1 VGNRRRYIINGKFLR
16 AGPTGVHRVAAEM
29 TNALAD
35 LVAEGHPETAGCDF
49 ELCYPY
55 DAGARAAELRMQS
68 RLLSPLTHI
77 PWEQITLPLA
87 KGDATLINLCNIG
100 PAFVRNAVTMVHD
113 AQVHLTPDSYSPA
126 FRLWYK
132 AVQGSFARR
141 NRLLLTVSDYS
152 RNQLV
157 DAGLGSPDRI
167 AVVHNG
173 VDHAKATPADPAI
186 IDRLGLNASP
196 FTVALA
202 STQAHK
208 NIRVLL
214 EAYARPALADTSL
227 VLFGS
232 EGPEAFAAA
241 GMRVPQNVVFAGRIS
256 DGELRCWKTRL
267 PFSSRPPPRDL
278 DCPRQ
283 KPWCSAVPPSSLR
296 AVHCRKFAGPPHS
309 MLSRTIRKHGF
320 AASQH
325 SMPICLFASIT
336 GKLAM
341 TSRHPSRGANPQLSC
356 CGFSTLLP
364 PTPKVSPLP

>member
-1 VGNRRRYIINGKFLR
+1 
-16 AGPTGVHRVAAEM
+16 
-29 TNALAD
+29 
-35 LVAEGHPETAGCDF
+35 
-49 ELCYPY
+49 
-55 DAGARAAELRMQS
+55 LRMQS

-256 DGELRCWKTRL
+256 DGELRALLENAIALLFPSTTEGFGL
-267 PFSSRPPPRDL
+267 PPAEAMVLGCPTIVAPCGALPEICGTASLYAEPDDPEAWVRCIATLHADL
-278 DCPRQ
+278 PLREHHRQ
-283 KPWCSAVPPSSLR
+283 AGYDQSASFTWRKSAVELLR
-296 AVHCRKFAGPPHS
+296 I
-309 MLSRTIRKHGF
+309 LNTL
-320 AASQH
+320 AAD
-325 SMPICLFASIT
+325 PK
-336 GKLAM
+336 GLAIALKR
-341 TSRHPSRGANPQLSC
+341 S
-356 CGFSTLLP
+356 
-364 PTPKVSPLP
+364 